1 MKLCWIKPK
10 RSIRV
15 LQQHFEDKSKVL
27 FKASNHQ
34 RIPGDTNFLQDKLC
48 KQGSSRSLSL
58 QARKLSQRVLKPP
71 SSTLEV
77 YKERSFVG
85 SSLNAPIEFFNNTL
99 KTNQRYSAKH
109 QITRGFREI
118 QISFKTSSAS
128 KEALALS
135 LQARKLSQRVLK
147 PPSSTLEVYKERSSV
162 GSSLNAP

>member
-1 MKLCWIKPK
+1 
-10 RSIRV
+10 
-15 LQQHFEDKSKVL
+15 
-27 FKASNHQ
+27 
-34 RIPGDTNFLQDKLC
+34 
-48 KQGSSRSLSL
+48 
-58 QARKLSQRVLKPP
+58 
-71 SSTLEV
+71 
-77 YKERSFVG
+77 
-85 SSLNAPIEFFNNTL
+85 L

-118 QISFKTSSAS
+118 QISFKTSFAS